1 MKKIIAAW
9 IEQILE
15 FDSEQKYT
23 DYIRELEQK
32 NQMFEEMRC
41 EQLESG
47 TVRIRIRK
55 QYNNN
60 TFPDSSMK
68 GGEE

>member
-15 FDSEQKYT
+15 FPSESEYQIYVEDLKQKKQ
-23 DYIRELEQK
+23 RFQVVK
-32 NQMFEEMRC
+32 EET
-41 EQLESG
+41 LKSG
-47 TVRIRIRK
+47 IMLIRIRK

-60 TFPDSSMK
+60 ALPNN
-68 GGEE
+68 

>member
-15 FDSEQKYT
+15 FPSESEYQAYVEDLKQ
-23 DYIRELEQK
+23 RKQRFHVVK
-32 NQMFEEMRC
+32 EEI
-41 EQLESG
+41 LKSG
-47 TVRIRIRK
+47 TMLIRIRK

-60 TFPDSSMK
+60 ALPND
-68 GGEE
+68 

>member
-15 FDSEQKYT
+15 FPSESEYQAYVEDLKQ
-23 DYIRELEQK
+23 RKERFHVVK
-32 NQMFEEMRC
+32 EEI
-41 EQLESG
+41 LKSG
-47 TVRIRIRK
+47 TMLIRIRK

-60 TFPDSSMK
+60 ALPND
-68 GGEE
+68 

>member
-15 FDSEQKYT
+15 FPSESEYQAYVEDLKQ
-23 DYIRELEQK
+23 RKQRFHVVK
-32 NQMFEEMRC
+32 EEV
-41 EQLESG
+41 LKPG
-47 TVRIRIRK
+47 TMLIRIRK

-60 TFPDSSMK
+60 ALPND
-68 GGEE
+68 